1 MSLKHFTLTIFFR
14 QQKLLAETQDRL
26 AAEDERALDQHYNED
41 IAERLRKLRLNIGED
56 AAAELAQAEEDK
68 VAEAKKRAD
77 NLKVTGAS
85 Y

>member
-1 MSLKHFTLTIFFR
+1 M
-14 QQKLLAETQDRL
+14 AETQDRL

-56 AAAELAQAEEDK
+56 AAAGLAQAEEDK

-77 NLKVTGAS
+77 NLKVTGTS
-85 Y
+85 FLLSHKFG